1 MKFAQEECTKF
12 VCMQINRTKLP
23 ILPVYM
29 GNVMRTF
36 LFVLFIFHGKSP
48 LFSQNSVEIIVID
61 AGHGGKDPGCHG
73 KFSKEKHV
81 CLSMALKLGAL
92 IEKKYPELKVIY
104 TRDTD
109 VFVELGER
117 ANIANRAKADL
128 FICIHANAASP
139 AAYGTETYVLGLHRS
154 ESQQK
159 VASRENSIIELE
171 EDGGAQYKNF
181 DLSPDAIIAKRLQL
195 SVFLDHAI
203 MFAQYLQ
210 AEFKKLGRRD
220 RGVKQAGFMV
230 LYRTTMP
237 SVLIETGF
245 LTNPSE
251 ETFIGKEA
259 GQDKMANAMLVA
271 FEKYKRN
278 IEGNEASSI
287 KVPEKTAMKT
297 PENNIQEESKE
308 EKEMLNTAFIEKVK
322 NDSAQNTGLV
332 FRVQILSLNNKIA
345 GDSPRFKGEK
355 ETYEYS
361 QGGLYKYCTKGFGE
375 DIKSAVNYKMQMR
388 EKGFKGAFVVALL
401 GGERISMEKAL
412 KLVEK

>member
-1 MKFAQEECTKF
+1 
-12 VCMQINRTKLP
+12 MQIDRTKLP
-23 ILPVYM
+23 FLPTYK

-36 LFVLFIFHGKSP
+36 LFVLLVFYGGKP
-48 LFSQNSVEIIVID
+48 YFSQKSIETIVID

-81 CLSMALKLGAL
+81 CLSMGLKLGAL

-245 LTNPSE
+245 LTNPGE
-251 ETFIGKEA
+251 EGFIGKEA
-259 GQDKMANAMLVA
+259 GQNKMANAMLVA
-271 FEKYKRN
+271 FEKYKRS
-278 IEGNEASSI
+278 IEGNDATSST
-287 KVPEKTAMKT
+287 ESQ
-297 PENNIQEESKE
+297 NISE
-308 EKEMLNTAFIEKVK
+308 EKPKETDQEPTLTNEAPQNTTFIDKVNESSEK
-322 NDSAQNTGLV
+322 NTGLI
-332 FRVQILSLNNKIA
+332 FRVQILSLNSTIT
-345 GDSPRFKGEK
+345 GDSPRLKGE
-355 ETYEYS
+355 EGTYQYK
-361 QGGLYKYCTKGFGE
+361 QGGLYKYCTKGFGK
-375 DIKSAVNYKMQMR
+375 DLKSAVNYKVQMR
-388 EKGFKGAFVVALL
+388 EKGFNGAFVVAFLD
-401 GGERISMEKAL
+401 GERIGIEKAI

>member
-1 MKFAQEECTKF
+1 MP
-12 VCMQINRTKLP
+12 MDRTKLS
-23 ILPVYM
+23 ILRMYKA
-29 GNVMRTF
+29 NAMRTF
-36 LFVLFIFHGKSP
+36 LFVLLAFYGVTVLQGQKSIET
-48 LFSQNSVEIIVID
+48 VVID

-230 LYRTTMP
+230 LYKTTMP

-245 LTNPSE
+245 LTNPNE
-251 ETFIGKEA
+251 EIFIGKEA
-259 GQDKMANAMLVA
+259 GQNKMANAMLDA

-278 IEGNEASSI
+278 IEGKDISTPTKSENISEEKSVE
-287 KVPEKTAMKT
+287 KVQEKNK
-297 PENNIQEESKE
+297 IKE
-308 EKEMLNTAFIEKVK
+308 EPQNSAFVNKVNGAAK
-322 NDSAQNTGLV
+322 MNTGLN
-332 FRVQILSLNNKIA
+332 FRVQILSLNAKIDS
-345 GDSPRFKGEK
+345 DSPRLKGER
-355 ETYEYS
+355 ETFEYQ
-361 QGGLYKYCTKGFGE
+361 QGGLYKYCSKGFGE
-375 DIKSAVNYKMQMR
+375 DLKSAVKYKVQMR
-388 EKGFKGAFVVALL
+388 EKGFQGAFVVAFLD
-401 GGERISMEKAL
+401 GERIGIEKAIN
-412 KLVEK
+412 LVEK

>member
-1 MKFAQEECTKF
+1 
-12 VCMQINRTKLP
+12 MQIDRTKLP
-23 ILPVYM
+23 ILPMYK
-29 GNVMRTF
+29 GNVMRSF
-36 LFVLFIFHGKSP
+36 LFVLLVFYGFNPYYSQKSI
-48 LFSQNSVEIIVID
+48 ETIVID

-92 IEKKYPELKVIY
+92 IEKKHPELKVIY

-251 ETFIGKEA
+251 EGFIGKEA

-271 FEKYKRN
+271 FEKYKRS
-278 IEGNEASSI
+278 IEGNDAPSSTESQNISEDKPEEA
-287 KVPEKTAMKT
+287 T
-297 PENNIQEESKE
+297 QEVTKLE
-308 EKEMLNTAFIEKVK
+308 EEPQNTAFIEKV
-322 NDSAQNTGLV
+322 NESLENNTGLI
-332 FRVQILSLNNKIA
+332 FRVQILSLNAKISN
-345 GDSPRFKGEK
+345 DSPRLKGE
-355 ETYEYS
+355 ENTYEYK
-361 QGGLYKYCTKGFGE
+361 QGGLYKYCTKGFGKNL
-375 DIKSAVNYKMQMR
+375 KSAVKYKVQMR
-388 EKGFKGAFVVALL
+388 EKGFKGAFVVAFLD
-401 GGERISMEKAL
+401 GERIGIEKAI

>member
-1 MKFAQEECTKF
+1 
-12 VCMQINRTKLP
+12 MQIDRTKLP
-23 ILPVYM
+23 ILPMYK
-29 GNVMRTF
+29 GNVLRTF
-36 LFVLFIFHGKSP
+36 LFVLLVFNGSNP
-48 LFSQNSVEIIVID
+48 YLTQNSIETIVID

-117 ANIANRAKADL
+117 ANIANKAKADL

-159 VASRENSIIELE
+159 VASRENAIIELE

-251 ETFIGKEA
+251 EGFIGKEA
-259 GQDKMANAMLVA
+259 GQNKMANAMLVA
-271 FEKYKRN
+271 FEKYKRS
-278 IEGNEASSI
+278 IEGNGDSSSTDSQNI
-287 KVPEKTAMKT
+287 SEERPEEIVQEVKKT
-297 PENNIQEESKE
+297 NESPQ
-308 EKEMLNTAFIEKVK
+308 NPTFIEKVIESSE
-322 NDSAQNTGLV
+322 NNTGLI
-332 FRVQILSLNNKIA
+332 FRVQILSLNAKIS
-345 GDSPRFKGEK
+345 GDSHRLKGE
-355 ETYEYS
+355 ENTYEYK
-361 QGGLYKYCTKGFGE
+361 QGGLYKYCTKGFGK
-375 DIKSAVNYKMQMR
+375 DLNLAVKYKVQMR
-388 EKGFKGAFVVALL
+388 EKGFKGAFVVAFLD
-401 GGERISMEKAL
+401 GERIGIEKAI

>member
-1 MKFAQEECTKF
+1 
-12 VCMQINRTKLP
+12 MQIDRTKLP
-23 ILPVYM
+23 ILPMYK
-29 GNVMRTF
+29 GNVMRSF
-36 LFVLFIFHGKSP
+36 LFVFLVFYGFNPCYSQKSI
-48 LFSQNSVEIIVID
+48 ETIVID

-92 IEKKYPELKVIY
+92 IEKKHPELKVIY

-251 ETFIGKEA
+251 EGFIGKEA

-271 FEKYKRN
+271 FEKYKRS
-278 IEGNEASSI
+278 IEGNDAPSSTESQNISEDKPEEA
-287 KVPEKTAMKT
+287 T
-297 PENNIQEESKE
+297 QEVTKLE
-308 EKEMLNTAFIEKVK
+308 EEPQNTAFIEKV
-322 NDSAQNTGLV
+322 NESLENNTGLI
-332 FRVQILSLNNKIA
+332 FRVQILSLNAKISN
-345 GDSPRFKGEK
+345 DSPRLKGE
-355 ETYEYS
+355 ENTYEYK
-361 QGGLYKYCTKGFGE
+361 QGGLYKYCTKGFGKNL
-375 DIKSAVNYKMQMR
+375 KSAVKYKVQMR
-388 EKGFKGAFVVALL
+388 EKGFKGAFVVAFLD
-401 GGERISMEKAL
+401 GERIGIEKAI

>member
-1 MKFAQEECTKF
+1 
-12 VCMQINRTKLP
+12 MQIDRTKLP
-23 ILPVYM
+23 ILPIYK
-29 GNVMRTF
+29 GNVMRSF
-36 LFVLFIFHGKSP
+36 LFVLLVFYGINPYYSQKSI
-48 LFSQNSVEIIVID
+48 ETIVID

-251 ETFIGKEA
+251 EGFIGKEA
-259 GQDKMANAMLVA
+259 GQNKMANAMLVA
-271 FEKYKRN
+271 FEKYKRS
-278 IEGNEASSI
+278 IEGNDAPSSTESQNI
-287 KVPEKTAMKT
+287 SEEKPEET
-297 PENNIQEESKE
+297 NQELTKLKE
-308 EKEMLNTAFIEKVK
+308 EPQITAFIEKANESLEK
-322 NDSAQNTGLV
+322 NTGLI
-332 FRVQILSLNNKIA
+332 FRVQILSLNTKISNE
-345 GDSPRFKGEK
+345 SPRLKGE
-355 ETYEYS
+355 ENTYEYK
-361 QGGLYKYCTKGFGE
+361 QGGLYKYCTKGFGKNL
-375 DIKSAVNYKMQMR
+375 KSAVKYKVQMR
-388 EKGFKGAFVVALL
+388 EKGFKGAFVVAFLD
-401 GGERISMEKAL
+401 GERIGIEKAI
-412 KLVEK
+412 KLAEK

>member
-1 MKFAQEECTKF
+1 MP
-12 VCMQINRTKLP
+12 MDRTKLS
-23 ILPVYM
+23 ILRMYK
-29 GNVMRTF
+29 GNAMRTF
-36 LFVLFIFHGKSP
+36 LFVMLAFSGVTVLQAQKSIET
-48 LFSQNSVEIIVID
+48 VVID

-92 IEKKYPELKVIY
+92 IKKKYPELKVIY
-104 TRDTD
+104 TRETD

-117 ANIANRAKADL
+117 ANIANKARADL

-230 LYRTTMP
+230 LYKTTMP

-251 ETFIGKEA
+251 EIFIGKET
-259 GQDKMANAMLVA
+259 GQNKMANAMLAA

-278 IEGNEASSI
+278 IEGKELSTPIEAENKNISEEKPVE
-287 KVPEKTAMKT
+287 KVLEKNKLK
-297 PENNIQEESKE
+297 EESKNSTFISKVIE
-308 EKEMLNTAFIEKVK
+308 AEDKNTRLN
-322 NDSAQNTGLV
+322 
-332 FRVQILSLNNKIA
+332 FRVQILSLNAKINA
-345 GDSPRFKGEK
+345 DSPRLKGEK
-355 ETYEYS
+355 DTFEYR
-361 QGGLYKYCTKGFGE
+361 QGGLYKYCTKGFGK
-375 DIKSAVNYKMQMR
+375 DLKSAVKYKVQMR
-388 EKGFKGAFVVALL
+388 EKGFQGAFVVAFLD
-401 GGERISMEKAL
+401 GERIGIEKAIN
-412 KLVEK
+412 LVEK

>member
-1 MKFAQEECTKF
+1 
-12 VCMQINRTKLP
+12 MQMDRTKLP
-23 ILPVYM
+23 ILPMYK
-29 GNVMRTF
+29 GNVLRTF
-36 LFVLFIFHGKSP
+36 LFVLLVFNGSNP
-48 LFSQNSVEIIVID
+48 YLTQNSIETIVID

-159 VASRENSIIELE
+159 VASRENAIIELE

-251 ETFIGKEA
+251 EGFIGKEA
-259 GQDKMANAMLVA
+259 GQNKMANAMLVA
-271 FEKYKRN
+271 FEKYKRS
-278 IEGNEASSI
+278 IEGNGDSSSTDSQNI
-287 KVPEKTAMKT
+287 SEERPEEIVQEVKKT
-297 PENNIQEESKE
+297 NESPQ
-308 EKEMLNTAFIEKVK
+308 NPTFIEKVIESSE
-322 NDSAQNTGLV
+322 NNTGLI
-332 FRVQILSLNNKIA
+332 FRVQILSLNAKIS
-345 GDSPRFKGEK
+345 GDSHRLKGE
-355 ETYEYS
+355 ENTYEYK
-361 QGGLYKYCTKGFGE
+361 QGGLYKYCTKGFGK
-375 DIKSAVNYKMQMR
+375 DLNLAVEYKVQMR
-388 EKGFKGAFVVALL
+388 EKGFKGAFVVAFLD
-401 GGERISMEKAL
+401 GERIGIEKAI

>member
-1 MKFAQEECTKF
+1 MPLE
-12 VCMQINRTKLP
+12 RTKLP
-23 ILPVYM
+23 ILPMYK
-29 GNVMRTF
+29 GNAMRTF
-36 LFVLFIFHGKSP
+36 LFVLVVFCISNPFCSQKSI
-48 LFSQNSVEIIVID
+48 ETIVID

-92 IEKKYPELKVIY
+92 IENKYPELKVIY

-251 ETFIGKEA
+251 EGFIGKQS

-271 FEKYKRN
+271 FEKYKRS
-278 IEGNEASSI
+278 IEGKDVSTS
-287 KVPEKTAMKT
+287 
-297 PENNIQEESKE
+297 EE
-308 EKEMLNTAFIEKVK
+308 
-322 NDSAQNTGLV
+322 AQNTNVPKQKETVQKENKTKDEVVNTSFADKVNEGLEKNKGLI
-332 FRVQILSLNNKIA
+332 FRVQILSLNSKI
-345 GDSPRFKGEK
+345 GSNSSLLKGELD
-355 ETYEYS
+355 TYQYE
-361 QGGLYKYCTKGFGE
+361 QGGLYKHCTKGFGE
-375 DIKSAVNYKMQMR
+375 DINSAVKYKVQMR
-388 EKGFKGAFVVALL
+388 AKGFKGAFVVAFLD
-401 GGERISMEKAL
+401 GERISIEKAL

>member
-1 MKFAQEECTKF
+1 
-12 VCMQINRTKLP
+12 MQIDRTKLP
-23 ILPVYM
+23 ILPMYK
-29 GNVMRTF
+29 GNVMRSF
-36 LFVLFIFHGKSP
+36 LFVLLVFYAFNPYYSQKS
-48 LFSQNSVEIIVID
+48 IKTIVID

-92 IEKKYPELKVIY
+92 IEKKHPELKVIY

-181 DLSPDAIIAKRLQL
+181 DISPDAIIAKRLQL

-220 RGVKQAGFMV
+220 RGVKQAGFVV

-251 ETFIGKEA
+251 EGFIGKEA

-271 FEKYKRN
+271 FEKYKRS
-278 IEGNEASSI
+278 IEGNDAPSST
-287 KVPEKTAMKT
+287 ESQNM
-297 PENNIQEESKE
+297 SKE
-308 EKEMLNTAFIEKVK
+308 KPEETTQEVRKLEEEPQNTAVIEKV
-322 NDSAQNTGLV
+322 NESLERNTGLI
-332 FRVQILSLNNKIA
+332 FRVQILSLNAKISN
-345 GDSPRFKGEK
+345 DSPRLKGE
-355 ETYEYS
+355 ENTYEYK
-361 QGGLYKYCTKGFGE
+361 QGGLYKYCTKGFGKNL
-375 DIKSAVNYKMQMR
+375 KSAVKYKVQMR
-388 EKGFKGAFVVALL
+388 EKGFKGAFVVAFLD
-401 GGERISMEKAL
+401 GERIGIEKAI

>member
-1 MKFAQEECTKF
+1 
-12 VCMQINRTKLP
+12 MQIDRTKLP
-23 ILPVYM
+23 ILPMYK
-29 GNVMRTF
+29 GNVMRSF
-36 LFVLFIFHGKSP
+36 LFVLLVFYGFNPCYSQKSI
-48 LFSQNSVEIIVID
+48 ETIVID

-92 IEKKYPELKVIY
+92 IEKKHPELKVIY

-251 ETFIGKEA
+251 EGFIGKEA

-271 FEKYKRN
+271 FEKYKRS
-278 IEGNEASSI
+278 IEGNDAPSSTESQNISEDKPEEA
-287 KVPEKTAMKT
+287 T
-297 PENNIQEESKE
+297 QEVTKLE
-308 EKEMLNTAFIEKVK
+308 EEPQNTAFIEKV
-322 NDSAQNTGLV
+322 NESLENNTGLI
-332 FRVQILSLNNKIA
+332 FRDQILSLNAKISN
-345 GDSPRFKGEK
+345 DSPRLKGE
-355 ETYEYS
+355 ENTYEYK
-361 QGGLYKYCTKGFGE
+361 QGGLYKYCTKGFGKNL
-375 DIKSAVNYKMQMR
+375 KSAVKYKVQMR
-388 EKGFKGAFVVALL
+388 EKGFKGAFVVAFLD
-401 GGERISMEKAL
+401 GERIGIEKAI

>member
-1 MKFAQEECTKF
+1 
-12 VCMQINRTKLP
+12 MQIDRTKLP
-23 ILPVYM
+23 ILPMYK
-29 GNVMRTF
+29 GNVMRSF
-36 LFVLFIFHGKSP
+36 LFVLLVFYGFNPYYSQKSI
-48 LFSQNSVEIIVID
+48 ETIVID

-92 IEKKYPELKVIY
+92 IEKKHPELKVIY
-104 TRDTD
+104 TRETD

-251 ETFIGKEA
+251 EGFIGKEA

-271 FEKYKRN
+271 FEKYKRS
-278 IEGNEASSI
+278 IEGNDAPSSTESQNISEDKPEEA
-287 KVPEKTAMKT
+287 T
-297 PENNIQEESKE
+297 QEVTKLKE
-308 EKEMLNTAFIEKVK
+308 EPQNTAFIEKV
-322 NDSAQNTGLV
+322 NESLENNTGLI
-332 FRVQILSLNNKIA
+332 FRVQILSLNAKISN
-345 GDSPRFKGEK
+345 DSPRLKGE
-355 ETYEYS
+355 ENTYEYK
-361 QGGLYKYCTKGFGE
+361 QGGLYKYCTKGFGKNL
-375 DIKSAVNYKMQMR
+375 KSAVKYKVQMR
-388 EKGFKGAFVVALL
+388 EKGFKGAFVVAFLD
-401 GGERISMEKAL
+401 GERIGIEKAI

>member
-1 MKFAQEECTKF
+1 
-12 VCMQINRTKLP
+12 MQIDRTKLP
-23 ILPVYM
+23 ILPMYK
-29 GNVMRTF
+29 GNVLRTF
-36 LFVLFIFHGKSP
+36 LFALLS
-48 LFSQNSVEIIVID
+48 LCCLNDSFSQKAIETIVID

-92 IEKKYPELKVIY
+92 IKKKYPTLKVIY

-139 AAYGTETYVLGLHRS
+139 SAYGTETYVLGLHRS

-210 AEFKKLGRRD
+210 SEFKKLGRRD

-245 LTNPSE
+245 LTNSNE
-251 ETFIGKEA
+251 EVFIGKES
-259 GQDKMANAMLVA
+259 GQDKMSQAMFTA
-271 FEKYKRN
+271 FEKYKST
-278 IEGNEASSI
+278 IEGTKVQPNTSKEALT
-287 KVPEKTAMKT
+287 KEEEPVVPES
-297 PENNIQEESKE
+297 NIIAQNE
-308 EKEMLNTAFIEKVK
+308 EKEKNTFVAKVNAPEDNNK
-322 NDSAQNTGLV
+322 GLH
-332 FRVQILSLNNKIA
+332 FRVQILSLNSKI
-345 GDSPRFKGEK
+345 DNSSSRLMGETN
-355 ETYEYS
+355 TYEYE
-361 QGGLYKYCTKGFGE
+361 QGGLYKYCTKSFGV
-375 DIKSAVNYKMQMR
+375 DVKSASKYKMKMR
-388 EKGFKGAFVVALL
+388 EKGFNGAFVVAFLD
-401 GGERISMEKAL
+401 GERIGIEKAIN
-412 KLVEK
+412 LVKK

>member
-1 MKFAQEECTKF
+1 
-12 VCMQINRTKLP
+12 MQIDRTKLP
-23 ILPVYM
+23 ILPIYK
-29 GNVMRTF
+29 GNVMRSF
-36 LFVLFIFHGKSP
+36 LFVLLVFYGFNPYYSQKSI
-48 LFSQNSVEIIVID
+48 ETIVID

-251 ETFIGKEA
+251 EGFIGKEA

-271 FEKYKRN
+271 FEKYKRS
-278 IEGNEASSI
+278 IEGNDAPSST
-287 KVPEKTAMKT
+287 ESQ
-297 PENNIQEESKE
+297 NISE
-308 EKEMLNTAFIEKVK
+308 EKPEETTQEVTKLEEEPQNTAFTEKVNESLEK
-322 NDSAQNTGLV
+322 NTGLI
-332 FRVQILSLNNKIA
+332 FRVQILSLNAKISN
-345 GDSPRFKGEK
+345 DSPRLKGE
-355 ETYEYS
+355 ENTYEYK
-361 QGGLYKYCTKGFGE
+361 QGGLYKYCTKGFGKHL
-375 DIKSAVNYKMQMR
+375 KSAVKYKVQMR
-388 EKGFKGAFVVALL
+388 EKGFKGAFVVAFLD
-401 GGERISMEKAL
+401 GERIGIEKAI

>member
-1 MKFAQEECTKF
+1 
-12 VCMQINRTKLP
+12 MQIDRTKLP
-23 ILPVYM
+23 ILPMYK
-29 GNVMRTF
+29 GNVMRSF
-36 LFVLFIFHGKSP
+36 LFVLLVFYGFNPYYSQKSI
-48 LFSQNSVEIIVID
+48 ETIVID

-92 IEKKYPELKVIY
+92 IEKKHPELKVIY
-104 TRDTD
+104 TRETD

-251 ETFIGKEA
+251 EGFIGKEA

-271 FEKYKRN
+271 FEKYKRS
-278 IEGNEASSI
+278 IEGNDAPSSTESQNISEDKPEEA
-287 KVPEKTAMKT
+287 T
-297 PENNIQEESKE
+297 QEVTKLE
-308 EKEMLNTAFIEKVK
+308 EEPQNTAFIEKV
-322 NDSAQNTGLV
+322 NESLENNTGLI
-332 FRVQILSLNNKIA
+332 FRVQILSLNAKISN
-345 GDSPRFKGEK
+345 DSPRLKGE
-355 ETYEYS
+355 ENTYEYK
-361 QGGLYKYCTKGFGE
+361 QGGLYKYCTKGFGKNL
-375 DIKSAVNYKMQMR
+375 KSAVKYKVQMR
-388 EKGFKGAFVVALL
+388 EKGFKGAFVVAFLD
-401 GGERISMEKAL
+401 GERIGIEKAI

>member
-1 MKFAQEECTKF
+1 
-12 VCMQINRTKLP
+12 MQIDRTKLP
-23 ILPVYM
+23 ILPMYK
-29 GNVMRTF
+29 GNVLRTF
-36 LFVLFIFHGKSP
+36 LFVLLVFNGSNP
-48 LFSQNSVEIIVID
+48 YLTQNSIETIVID

-92 IEKKYPELKVIY
+92 IEKKHPELKVIY

-251 ETFIGKEA
+251 EGFIGKEA

-271 FEKYKRN
+271 FEKYKRS
-278 IEGNEASSI
+278 IEGNDAPSSTESQNISEDKPEEA
-287 KVPEKTAMKT
+287 T
-297 PENNIQEESKE
+297 QEVTKLE
-308 EKEMLNTAFIEKVK
+308 EEPQNTAFIEKV
-322 NDSAQNTGLV
+322 NESLENNTGLI
-332 FRVQILSLNNKIA
+332 FRVQILSLNAKISN
-345 GDSPRFKGEK
+345 DSPRLKGE
-355 ETYEYS
+355 ENTYEYK
-361 QGGLYKYCTKGFGE
+361 QGGLYKYCTKGFGKNL
-375 DIKSAVNYKMQMR
+375 KSAVKYKVQMR
-388 EKGFKGAFVVALL
+388 EKGFKGAFVVAFLD
-401 GGERISMEKAL
+401 GERIGIEKAI

>member
-1 MKFAQEECTKF
+1 
-12 VCMQINRTKLP
+12 MQIDRTKLP
-23 ILPVYM
+23 FLPTYK

-36 LFVLFIFHGKSP
+36 LFVLLVFYGGKP
-48 LFSQNSVEIIVID
+48 YFSQKSIETIVID

-245 LTNPSE
+245 LTNPGE
-251 ETFIGKEA
+251 EGFIGKEA
-259 GQDKMANAMLVA
+259 GQNKMANAMLVA
-271 FEKYKRN
+271 FEKYKRS
-278 IEGNEASSI
+278 IEGNDATSST
-287 KVPEKTAMKT
+287 ESQ
-297 PENNIQEESKE
+297 NISE
-308 EKEMLNTAFIEKVK
+308 EKPKETDQEPTVTNEAPQNITFIDKVNESSEK
-322 NDSAQNTGLV
+322 NTGLI
-332 FRVQILSLNNKIA
+332 FRVQILSLNSTIT
-345 GDSPRFKGEK
+345 GDSPRLKGE
-355 ETYEYS
+355 ENTYQYK
-361 QGGLYKYCTKGFGE
+361 QGGLYKYCTKGFGK
-375 DIKSAVNYKMQMR
+375 DLKSAVNYKVQMR
-388 EKGFKGAFVVALL
+388 EKGFNGAFVVAFLD
-401 GGERISMEKAL
+401 GERIGIEKAI

>member
-1 MKFAQEECTKF
+1 
-12 VCMQINRTKLP
+12 MQINSTKLP
-23 ILPVYM
+23 ILPMYSS
-29 GNVMRTF
+29 NATRSI
-36 LFVLFIFHGKSP
+36 LFVLISLSILIP
-48 LFSQNSVEIIVID
+48 VYSQNSIETIVID

-92 IEKKYPELKVIY
+92 IKKKYPELKVIY
-104 TRDTD
+104 TRDKD

-117 ANIANRAKADL
+117 ANIANKAKADL

-171 EDGGAQYKNF
+171 EDGGAQYKDF

-203 MFAQYLQ
+203 KFAQYIQ
-210 AEFKKLGRRD
+210 AEFKKLGRKD

-245 LTNPSE
+245 LTHPNE
-251 ETFIGKEA
+251 ENFLGKEA
-259 GQDKMANAMLVA
+259 GQKTMANAMFVA
-271 FEKYKRN
+271 FENYKGS
-278 IEGNEASSI
+278 IEGTDSENTPTTLKPSKTTILVEKPSENDKVNEQ
-287 KVPEKTAMKT
+287 EQKTK
-297 PENNIQEESKE
+297 
-308 EKEMLNTAFIEKVK
+308 
-322 NDSAQNTGLV
+322 GLQ
-332 FRVQILSLNNKIA
+332 FRVQILSSNSKIA
-345 GDSPRFKGEK
+345 HASSRFKGEK
-355 ETYEYS
+355 DIYLYQ
-361 QGGLYKYCTKGFGE
+361 QGGLFKYCTKSFKQ
-375 DIKSAVNYKMQMR
+375 DINAASKYKTEMR
-388 EKGFKGAFVVALL
+388 EKGFNGAFVVAFLN
-401 GGERISMEKAL
+401 GERIGIEKGI
-412 KLVEK
+412 KLVEN

>member
-1 MKFAQEECTKF
+1 
-12 VCMQINRTKLP
+12 MQIDRTKLP
-23 ILPVYM
+23 ILPMYK
-29 GNVMRTF
+29 GNVMRSF
-36 LFVLFIFHGKSP
+36 LFVLLVFYGFNPCYSQKSI
-48 LFSQNSVEIIVID
+48 ETIVID

-92 IEKKYPELKVIY
+92 IEKKHPELKVIY

-251 ETFIGKEA
+251 EGFIGKEA

-271 FEKYKRN
+271 FEKYKRS
-278 IEGNEASSI
+278 IEGNDAPSSTESQNISEDKPEEA
-287 KVPEKTAMKT
+287 T
-297 PENNIQEESKE
+297 QEVTKLE
-308 EKEMLNTAFIEKVK
+308 EEPQNTAFIEKV
-322 NDSAQNTGLV
+322 NESLENNTGLI
-332 FRVQILSLNNKIA
+332 FRVQILSLNAKISN
-345 GDSPRFKGEK
+345 DSPRLKGE
-355 ETYEYS
+355 ENTYEYK
-361 QGGLYKYCTKGFGE
+361 QGGLYKYCTKGFGKN
-375 DIKSAVNYKMQMR
+375 IKSAVKYKVQMR
-388 EKGFKGAFVVALL
+388 EKGFKGAFVVAFLD
-401 GGERISMEKAL
+401 GERIGIEKAI